1 MSVIGSGPRFHLII
15 AAFLA
20 LTATMSSQ
28 TPQTPAPVSHRTSS
42 FTILVHGARFG
53 TERVTVTRNAGGWQI
68 SAGGVLRPPIDLVTS
83 KFELS
88 YGPDW
93 QPRHL
98 AIEATLRGQPLALTT
113 SFGLTS
119 AISDVVQGGQRGSVT
134 RDVSPRAI
142 VLPGNFYGAY
152 EALALRLGSAG
163 PGTRFQIFV
172 APEREIPATVTGM
185 TMRRLATPEGTVDLR
200 QFDLSFGY
208 PGDPMAIEVWIDGQD
223 RLARIVRPADGL
235 TVVRDDLSSVLA
247 REVKIRN
254 PRDEDLFIPA
264 SGFNLGAT
272 ITTASGSATRSPA
285 VVLVGGVDHGPQDRD
300 YGLYGVPIFGQLAG
314 VLSDA
319 GYFVVRFDRRGSGQS
334 GGRVEN
340 ATLIDYA
347 NDVIGIVNWLRRR
360 RDVDQNRIAVIGYGE
375 GGPIALTAASR
386 EERIRGI
393 GLLAAPGR
401 PGRDF
406 ALEQQVLA
414 LDRMKQPEADR
425 QAKIALQTRVLD
437 AVMTGKGW
445 EGIAT
450 ELRYQADT
458 PWFRSWLTFDPARI
472 IERLEQPMLILH
484 GALDQE
490 TPVAHAERLDTL
502 ARARRKIGD
511 THTRKIVVPGVN
523 HLLVRAETGLVDE
536 YTTLS
541 DRTLAADVGTAIVS
555 WLNEAL
561 PPRR

>member
-1 MSVIGSGPRFHLII
+1 MSAIRLII
-15 AAFLA
+15 VAFLG
-20 LTATMSSQ
+20 LTATPLAQTSQ
-28 TPQTPAPVSHRTSS
+28 APTSHRTSS
-42 FTILVHGARFG
+42 FTVLVHGARFG
-53 TERVTVTRNAGGWQI
+53 TEKVTVTRNAAGWQI
-68 SAGGVLRPPIDLVTS
+68 SSGGVLRPPIDLVTT
-83 KFELS
+83 KFEVS
-88 YGPDW
+88 YGLDW

-98 AIEATLRGQPLALTT
+98 AIEATLRGQPLTLTT

-119 AISDVVQGGQRGSVT
+119 AFSDLVQGAKRGSIT

-142 VLPGNFYGAY
+142 VLPGNFFGAY
-152 EALALRLGSAG
+152 EALALRLSGAG
-163 PGTRFQIFV
+163 PGTRFPIFV
-172 APEREIPATVTGM
+172 APEREIPATVTNM
-185 TMRRLATPEGTVDLR
+185 TTRRLSTPEGVVDLR
-200 QFDLSFGY
+200 QYEMSFGY
-208 PGDPMAIEVWIDGQD
+208 PGDPLVVEVWVDAQD

-254 PRDEDLFIPA
+254 PRDEDVFIPA

-272 ITTASGSATRSPA
+272 ITTTTNPKTRAPA
-285 VVLVGGVDHGPQDRD
+285 VVLVGGVEQAPQDRD
-300 YGLYGVPIFGQLAG
+300 HGLYGVPIFGQLAG

-319 GYFVVRFDRRGSGQS
+319 GWFVVRFDRRGSGQS

-340 ATLIDYA
+340 ATLAEYA
-347 NDVIGIVNWLRRR
+347 DDVVGIVTWLRRR

-375 GGPIALTAASR
+375 GAPIAMTAASR
-386 EERIRGI
+386 EGRIRGI

-401 PGRDF
+401 PGREF
-406 ALEQQVLA
+406 ALEQQIIA

-425 QAKIALQTRVLD
+425 QAKITLQTRMLD

-445 EGIAT
+445 EGINP

-458 PWFRSWLTFDPARI
+458 PWFKSWLNFDPARI
-472 IERLEQPMLILH
+472 IERLEQPILILH
-484 GALDQE
+484 GALDRE
-490 TPVAHAERLDTL
+490 TLPAHADRLDAL

-523 HLLVRAETGLVDE
+523 HLLVRAETGQVDE
-536 YTTLS
+536 YSTLA
-541 DRTLAADVGTAIVS
+541 DRTVATDVGTAIVS
-555 WLNEAL
+555 WLNDSL

>member
-1 MSVIGSGPRFHLII
+1 MSAIRLII
-15 AAFLA
+15 VAFLV
-20 LTATMSSQ
+20 LTAAPLAQVIQ
-28 TPQTPAPVSHRTSS
+28 TPTSHRTSS
-42 FTILVHGARFG
+42 FTILFHGARYG
-53 TERVTVTRNAGGWQI
+53 TEKVTVTRTAGGWQI

-98 AIEATLRGQPLALTT
+98 AIEATLRGQPLTLTT

-119 AISDVVQGGQRGSVT
+119 AFSDLVQGKQRGSVT

-142 VLPGNFYGAY
+142 VLPGNFFGAY
-152 EALALRLGSAG
+152 EALAQRLASAG
-163 PGTRFQIFV
+163 PGTRFPIFV
-172 APEREIPATVTGM
+172 APEREIAATVTEM
-185 TMRRLATPEGTVDLR
+185 TTRRLATPDGVVDLR
-200 QFDLSFGY
+200 QYEMSFGY
-208 PGDPMAIEVWIDGQD
+208 PGDPLVVEVWVDAQD

-247 REVKIRN
+247 REVKVRN
-254 PRDEDLFIPA
+254 PRDEDVFIPA

-272 ITTASGSATRSPA
+272 ITTTANPKVRSPA
-285 VVLVGGVDHGPQDRD
+285 VVLVGGVEQGPQDRD
-300 YGLYGVPIFGQLAG
+300 HGLYGVPIFGHLAG
-314 VLSDA
+314 TLSDA
-319 GYFVVRFDRRGSGQS
+319 GWFVVRFDRRGSGQS

-340 ATLIDYA
+340 ATLAEYA
-347 NDVIGIVNWLRRR
+347 DDVMGIVTWLRRR

-375 GGPIALTAASR
+375 GGPIALTAAGR
-386 EERIRGI
+386 EDRIRGI

-401 PGRDF
+401 TGREF
-406 ALEQQVLA
+406 SIEQQIIA

-425 QAKIALQTRVLD
+425 QAKITLQTRVMD

-445 EGIAT
+445 EGISS

-458 PWFRSWLTFDPARI
+458 PWFKSWLSFDPAQV
-472 IERLEQPMLILH
+472 IERLEQPILILH
-484 GALDQE
+484 GALDRE
-490 TPVAHAERLDTL
+490 TPTAHADRLETL

-511 THTRKIVVPGVN
+511 THTRKIIVPGVN
-523 HLLVRAETGLVDE
+523 HLLIRADTGQLDE
-536 YTTLS
+536 YTTLA
-541 DRTLAADVGTAIVS
+541 DRAVAADVGAAIVS
-555 WLNEAL
+555 WLNETL